1 MSDKSTY
8 HEECHLAGFSSFR
21 LLVSGI
27 IVFPSFADM
36 HLRWKQEF
44 PPKRRYLSTIPQ
56 TLTAQKTDSILLL
69 TTVIFYNMT
78 EFFKKLESH
87 LYKVLSQYSES
98 FSFILP
104 YCLLGIII
112 IILKHE
118 FVFRSFGAYNYTDWS
133 E

>member
-1 MSDKSTY
+1 MET
-8 HEECHLAGFSSFR
+8 
-21 LLVSGI
+21 GI
-27 IVFPSFADM
+27 PSETCLPYRKLS
-36 HLRWKQEF
+36 H
-44 PPKRRYLSTIPQ
+44 PRRQYLTIHHY
-56 TLTAQKTDSILLL
+56 DILQYER
-69 TTVIFYNMT
+69 I
-78 EFFKKLESH
+78 FKKVIIAFV
-87 LYKVLSQYSES
+87 KVLSQSSEP